1 MSPLK
6 NLQKQ
11 CAGGFGPCVIVTP
24 IGHYYSI
31 TAMTSINLKTET
43 IDKWMHGHEFVHGCK
58 DISKIYIVINDDETA
73 NIKARIPGA
82 STGLARTVKVTV
94 ETDGESIL
102 STDCTCAAVEGIR
115 PGYHRCKH
123 VQKVLYR
130 IRDSQVTPMYGPT
143 QQQEQRNANH
153 GAQEVQHG
161 NRVYLA
167 ITSKSDDEWKSSKN
181 HPRGSRHNLENFDQK
196 ILGVFSSLS
205 AANRCAKSYVE
216 DDLDKNLKDDED
228 HDLWVDTESDD
239 DMDNEETDDDDQ
251 FDFFWESKGEF
262 CQEGCGYEFS
272 IVTKVWVESRALED
286 TAA

>member
-6 NLQKQ
+6 NNAPGVLDRV
-11 CAGGFGPCVIVTP
+11 VIVTP
-24 IGHYYSI
+24 IAGLYYSI

-82 STGLARTVKVTV
+82 SIGLARTVKVTV

-102 STDCTCAAVEGIR
+102 SAACNCAAVEGIR
-115 PGYHRCKH
+115 PGVHRCKH

-130 IRDSQVTPMYGPT
+130 IRDSQVTPICGPK
-143 QQQEQRNANH
+143 QQRKANH
-153 GAQEVQHG
+153 GAQELQHG

-239 DMDNEETDDDDQ
+239 DMDNKETDDDDQ
-251 FDFFWESKGEF
+251 FEFFWESNGEF

-272 IVTKVWVESRALED
+272 IVTTVWVESRALED
-286 TAA
+286 AAA